1 MLKKP
6 LKKQNKIIDNE
17 KEPELINKISPRR
30 KEQLENH
37 HRDGNGQ
44 QSQKNSL
51 DNNQNQAQGK
61 GGGSTQ
67 NRNNLEEIV
76 KLLQKPITFQINF
89 TNKLQQ
95 SKITQQQFQQQKGS
109 NQPQSNLISGN
120 NYKLSQ
126 NIISNQNSNSN
137 SNSNN
142 FQSIS
147 ESDIPKYIEQCI
159 ETGLKYLE
167 QNNLKE
173 SIQQFRNA
181 EVLIDTYMQQEG
193 KVSTDLMLAVVINLG
208 ICFYKAGLF
217 DEAYSCFENSDMR
230 MKKKIA
236 EKAASLNQ
244 SNKINKNPDSKYSAS
259 AGKSFQNSQQYTDSN
274 GLPAPNTIGG
284 CISEAAFIS
293 SFSKTLKDGSQIN
306 QNGFTAQGIEDVL
319 TYFSNLGNKL
329 KRKKLRLSLN
339 LQMCILFSEI
349 GKHEDALDYAK
360 KSSKIAIH
368 ILYDCLCI
376 CYFILIRGNMVTA
389 NQAVVHTENSTG
401 NSSSVAKSLTFTE
414 PSSESALSLSQKVLL
429 QFEKLNRNSNN
440 TIIQNQSQQQQLII
454 NNNSL
459 NNSHRRIRSEY
470 GNNNPC
476 QNKSNTQSNQRNSS
490 SSCDNNQIAS
500 PVVKQRSG
508 STKGR
513 LLTPTNPLEK
523 KLSSSSAYSNSHINN
538 NTISGSSKGL
548 KQCSSIYGNLLSECS
563 DAPVFSQE
571 EINLAFKC
579 LPIFHY
585 IISNFGALRDNFNE
599 KFDKKVKLAMYMRQ
613 IYEELISSKEVDP
626 KKRLSFILSPS
637 QLDMHFIN
645 STIKENHWLLTSN
658 ILNLLQMKPVALSTI
673 SQFTPTFNEI
683 KVESTLR
690 KIVESAI
697 CFYCISTE
705 TRFIEESSFLQN
717 PNLSY
722 KISDSEFWLGKSLE
736 IAYTLI
742 PQDAPM
748 ISQII
753 NVYTRFHGVD
763 KQIIPEEE
771 EFPDQVKLL
780 KPQKGVNIT
789 ASSSIA
795 LKNNFFIPAIRTTIP
810 KNHTQDLYIFYHSQP
825 HAVENLELYSSDR
838 KSKESP
844 LGNENIE
851 KKQKHFEKDIPFQ
864 NIAKKVQ
871 IPKSIEDH
879 ILQHE
884 QQLIEQFSL
893 QNNVTQTNNN
903 VMSANISGGESL
915 LQEGSNTLTPLTQE
929 STHSQTISATQQ
941 SLTLNGSV
949 SQKGQQS
956 EIIQKQQ
963 EQYQEN
969 QQQQQNKQITQH
981 HVQQTHPGVNNS
993 SQNEALQYLNQQAV
1007 LKQQNQLKAE
1017 EQYLN
1022 QQKYQQAQYLFEN
1035 KTRSLSRDKK
1045 QSTGSNNNNN
1055 NNSSTNSNSIK
1066 DQQQILDKIEEIVK
1080 KQRPQSSSIHS
1091 SSTQAGSQNIN
1102 GINQSNIFCTSTNIK
1117 KSQFNNNINNVQNQN
1132 NQISDLSNQIC
1143 YSEPSGSSSNNKNN
1157 NKIKVQN
1164 IMNSNHN
1171 QGIISEQGVSK
1182 SQGRNIHTSPPQ
1194 HQQQQQQNQQQQNNL
1209 QINNNNNNTVGQA
1222 NNNFQQIFIIQQQLL
1237 NQAKAKRNNQQLS
1250 NNQNQVNTQ
1259 NTSST
1264 QSQQKQQGHNFL
1276 KSFNQFLKQNR
1287 LQDDRKQTEP
1297 KKPSAGNNNVLN
1309 GNQMQ
1314 QNPNMTLSY
1323 FQQQNQQSNNNGSS
1337 QQNPLNMTDK
1347 ITAKKVM
1354 KQNFFEN
1361 HRPSLPEQ
1369 FGLSNLN
1376 QQIPTSQSTK
1386 NSTNSNNLT
1395 GSINFNN
1402 GQVQKTFNYSLLK
1415 PQQNS
1420 SEFANTNITKNNQF
1434 NNENV
1439 MPVRHSSEPHNALKV
1454 QGQQHQ
1460 NNSKQQ
1466 ENNHLFSVLLNQQ
1479 QVRQNSQEKE
1489 AAAQLRE
1496 KKLNSFK
1503 QGEIQINTNLIY
1515 LPNTISGGSSTT
1527 GAHTNISTNENSLLP
1542 QENFLKQIEMNNYSL
1557 KNSQKRNHSASNKNS
1572 QNNNQYFNG
1581 NSNQNQINLQVQA
1594 NQHIQENQ
1602 PLINNFIPN
1611 NNNYNSS
1618 LQQGF
1623 NGQQIFQNTNT
1634 SAPNQQYQQNLSSS
1648 LTSQSNGKQQQQAVL
1663 TQSSINQQLA
1673 STVIQNNIV
1682 FQQPALEQKSQ
1693 KVNSRQL
1700 HKRKMVSNN
1709 IQFNNEKFNLISVKS
1724 PSNFSTLQSPTNNFQ
1739 SIPSTT
1745 KSNFAK
1751 ISMPNSTQMQTKIQF
1766 PQSSSQAGQ
1775 ASSNQQRKDSVH
1787 RKRRIKTD
1795 SYDSGAFNSF
1805 DIDNKL
1811 RNSYE
1816 RAHSNQQ
1823 NARLKTQN

>member
-30 KEQLENH
+30 KEQFENH
-37 HRDGNGQ
+37 HKDGNSQ

-51 DNNQNQAQGK
+51 DNTQNQTQGK
-61 GGGSTQ
+61 GGGSSQ

-76 KLLQKPITFQINF
+76 KLLQKPIIFQITF

-95 SKITQQQFQQQKGS
+95 SKIPQQQIQQSQKLS
-109 NQPQSNLISGN
+109 NQQQSNLLSGN

-126 NIISNQNSNSN
+126 NLVSNQNSNSN

-236 EKAASLNQ
+236 EKAASLTQ
-244 SNKINKNPDSKYSAS
+244 SNKNNKNPESKYSAS
-259 AGKSFQNSQQYTDSN
+259 AGKSFQSNQQFTDSN
-274 GLPAPNTIGG
+274 GLPVPNTIGG

-293 SFSKTLKDGSQIN
+293 SFSKTLKEGSQIN
-306 QNGFTAQGIEDVL
+306 QNGFTSQGIEDVL

-376 CYFILIRGNMVTA
+376 CYFILIRGNMLSA
-389 NQAVVHTENSTG
+389 NQAVLHTENSAV
-401 NSSSVAKSLTFTE
+401 NSSSVAKSQTLTE
-414 PSSESALSLSQKVLL
+414 PSSESTLSLSQKVLL
-429 QFEKLNRNSNN
+429 QFEKLNRSSNN
-440 TIIQNQSQQQQLII
+440 STVQSQAQQQQLII

-470 GNNNPC
+470 GNNNVT
-476 QNKSNTQSNQRNSS
+476 QNKTTSQSNQRNSS

-523 KLSSSSAYSNSHINN
+523 KLSSSSAYSNSHLSN
-538 NTISGSSKGL
+538 NTMSGSSKGL
-548 KQCSSIYGNLLSECS
+548 KQCSSIYGNLLSESS
-563 DAPVFSQE
+563 DAPIFSQE
-571 EINLAFKC
+571 EVNLAFKC

-585 IISNFGALRDNFNE
+585 ITNNFGALRDNFNE
-599 KFDKKVKLAMYMRQ
+599 KFDKKVKLALYMRQ

-658 ILNLLQMKPVALSTI
+658 ILNLLQMKPVSLSTI

-683 KVESTLR
+683 IVESSLR

-810 KNHTQDLYIFYHSQP
+810 KNHAQDLYIFYHSQP
-825 HAVENLELYSSDR
+825 HAGENLELYSSDR

-844 LGNENIE
+844 QGTENIE
-851 KKQKHFEKDIPFQ
+851 KKQKHFEKDIQFQ

-871 IPKSIEDH
+871 IPKSIEDQM
-879 ILQHE
+879 LQHE
-884 QQLIEQFSL
+884 QQLIEQFSQ
-893 QNNVTQTNNN
+893 QNNITQPNNN
-903 VMSANISGGESL
+903 VIISNQQNISGGDSL
-915 LQEGSNTLTPLTQE
+915 LQEGSNILTPLTQE
-929 STHSQTISATQQ
+929 STHSQTMSATQQ
-941 SLTLNGSV
+941 SLTLNGSI

-956 EIIQKQQ
+956 ETLQKQQ
-963 EQYQEN
+963 EQFQEN
-969 QQQQQNKQITQH
+969 QQNKQIKTH
-981 HVQQTHPGVNNS
+981 HVQQVHPGINNS
-993 SQNEALQYLNQQAV
+993 SQSDALQYFNQQN
-1007 LKQQNQLKAE
+1007 LKQQNLLKAE

-1045 QSTGSNNNNN
+1045 QSTGQSNPS
-1055 NNSSTNSNSIK
+1055 NSSANSNSIK

-1091 SSTQAGSQNIN
+1091 SSTQAGSQNLN
-1102 GINQSNIFCTSTNIK
+1102 NINQSNIFGTSTNIK
-1117 KSQFNNNINNVQNQN
+1117 KSQFNSSSNNNNQAQN
-1132 NQISDLSNQIC
+1132 NLISDMSNQIC
-1143 YSEPSGSSSNNKNN
+1143 YSEPSNSSSNNKNN

-1164 IMNSNHN
+1164 IMNSNNNH
-1171 QGIISEQGVSK
+1171 GIISEQGVSK

-1194 HQQQQQQNQQQQNNL
+1194 HQQQQNNL
-1209 QINNNNNNTVGQA
+1209 QINNVGGQT

-1237 NQAKAKRNNQQLS
+1237 NQAKAKRNNQQLTNNS
-1250 NNQNQVNTQ
+1250 NQLNAQNNTNSSAQ
-1259 NTSST
+1259 N
-1264 QSQQKQQGHNFL
+1264 QQKQQGHNFL

-1297 KKPSAGNNNVLN
+1297 KKPSAANNNNNNNNNNTQN
-1309 GNQMQ
+1309 GNQIQ

-1323 FQQQNQQSNNNGSS
+1323 FQQQNQQQNINYTQ
-1337 QQNPLNMTDK
+1337 QQNPLNLTDK

-1369 FGLSNLN
+1369 FGLSNIS

-1395 GSINFNN
+1395 GSTNFGN
-1402 GQVQKTFNYSLLK
+1402 GSLQKSFNYSLLK
-1415 PQQNS
+1415 PQQQNPT
-1420 SEFANTNITKNNQF
+1420 EFANQNGAKNNQF

-1439 MPVRHSSEPHNALKV
+1439 MPIRHSSEPHNALKV
-1454 QGQQHQ
+1454 QGQNSNNQSL

-1466 ENNHLFSVLLNQQ
+1466 DNNYLFSVLLNQQ
-1479 QVRQNSQEKE
+1479 QGRQNSQEKE

-1515 LPNTISGGSSTT
+1515 LPSTISGGSSTT
-1527 GAHTNISTNENSLLP
+1527 AAHTNISTTENSLLP

-1557 KNSQKRNHSASNKNS
+1557 KNSQKRNNSAGNKNS
-1572 QNNNQYFNG
+1572 QNANQNFNTNSNLNQLVSSNQY
-1581 NSNQNQINLQVQA
+1581 
-1594 NQHIQENQ
+1594 IQENQ

-1611 NNNYNSS
+1611 NSNFNSS
-1618 LQQGF
+1618 LQQSF
-1623 NGQQIFQNTNT
+1623 NGQHILQNIG
-1634 SAPNQQYQQNLSSS
+1634 SISSSNQQYQQNLSAS
-1648 LTSQSNGKQQQQAVL
+1648 LTQQSNSKQQQVL

-1751 ISMPNSTQMQTKIQF
+1751 ISMPNSTQVQTKIQF
-1766 PQSSSQAGQ
+1766 PQSSQVGQ
-1775 ASSNQQRKDSVH
+1775 ASASSSQQRKDSVH